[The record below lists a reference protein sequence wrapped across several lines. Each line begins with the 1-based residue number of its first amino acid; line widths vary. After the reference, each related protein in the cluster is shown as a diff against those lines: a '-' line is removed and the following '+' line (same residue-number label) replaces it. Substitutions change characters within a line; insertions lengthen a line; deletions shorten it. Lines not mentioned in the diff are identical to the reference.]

1 MKTSP
6 FLTALLLSG
15 VLSASAQG
23 ASMVPNVNPNQTL
36 AASDAWSGGVPDPA
50 DDPIEQFQ
58 FYHAAANASGSGTF
72 SSTRAFAT
80 GTNFPQANYF
90 FENHGN
96 ATHSIKATAKVA
108 QKDVAARL
116 ISEPASEL
124 LMLIALGALAI
135 AVRRKMPE

>member
-6 FLTALLLSG
+6 FLAALLLSG
-15 VLSASAQG
+15 VLSSTAQG
-23 ASMVPNVNPNQTL
+23 ASVVQNVNPHQTL
-36 AASDAWSGGVPDPA
+36 APADAWPGGVHDPA
-50 DDPIEQFQ
+50 DDPIEPFQ
-58 FYHAAANASGSGTF
+58 FYRAAAIASGSGTL
-72 SSTRAFAT
+72 SST

-96 ATHSIKATAKVA
+96 APHSIKATAKVV
-108 QKDVAARL
+108 QKDVTPRL

-135 AVRRKMPE
+135 AVRRRMPE